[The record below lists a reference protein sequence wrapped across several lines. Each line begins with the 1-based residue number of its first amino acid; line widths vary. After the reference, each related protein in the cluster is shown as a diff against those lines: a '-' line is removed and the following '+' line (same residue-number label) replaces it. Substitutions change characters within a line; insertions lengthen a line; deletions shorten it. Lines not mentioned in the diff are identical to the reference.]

1 LKKDQSL
8 DISQGVDETASLN
21 AWYEI
26 NSRDNQ
32 SKVINCLVS
41 VKHILKNKIKHPLRR
56 CHQRTLR
63 ISVL

>member
-41 VKHILKNKIKHPLRR
+41 VKHFFLKN
-56 CHQRTLR
+56 
-63 ISVL
+63 